1 VPLIDLF
8 QESYLRIRHDTDEG
22 WLYADWTG
30 YQTVD
35 SVKQGCEE
43 ILRLMVEHAAFL
55 VLNDNTHV
63 LGIWSGASEWVAVDW
78 FPRMSAAG
86 LRCFAW
92 VYSPSRFSQV
102 STDETL
108 SVMDPEAARVAVF
121 HDIGEARA
129 WLRECR

>member
-1 VPLIDLF
+1 MSLVDLYH
-8 QESYLRIRHDTDEG
+8 EPHLRIRHDTSEG
-22 WLYADWTG
+22 WLYADWIG

-35 SVKQGCEE
+35 SVKSGCEE

-63 LGIWSGASEWVAVDW
+63 VGIWNGASEWVAVEW
-78 FPRMSAAG
+78 FPRMGAAG

-108 SVMDPEAARVAVF
+108 AVMDPDAARVAVF
-121 HDIGEARA
+121 HDAGDAIA